1 MNSNEIGNN
10 NNHNITQ
17 IVWDK
22 GTITFDI
29 TVYFDNFASIYY
41 IFYKLKMMEL
51 LIIDQN
57 EMITNNSVVNYEV
70 SSNRAFIIFKI
81 LLIFLIF
88 ENTDYIRA
96 YYQIKQWNQIN
107 TEMRWSLLY
116 QRYLSD
122 IMNYILSASSIGN
135 ALMNWIVI
143 IILFVQI
150 YFI

>member
-22 GTITFDI
+22 GTIIFDI
-29 TVYFDNFASIYY
+29 TVYFDNVASIYY